1 MRKRNTTG
9 RTASRRIKGY
19 RGILFALAAAFA
31 VLVGLT
37 ACDLGSGSGGPGGQG
52 QTAGSGPKL
61 SFQETEH
68 QFGTISYATPMEYR
82 FQFTNAGDQPLQITD
97 VNPEP
102 PRPGGT

>member
-1 MRKRNTTG
+1 MLKKNTRG
-9 RTASRRIKGY
+9 RATSRRVKGY
-19 RGILFALAAAFA
+19 AGLLFALVAAFA

-52 QTAGSGPKL
+52 QTGGGGPRL

-68 QFGTISYATPMEYR
+68 QFGTISSATPMEYR
-82 FQFTNAGDQPLQITD
+82 FQLTNAGNQPLQITD

-102 PRPGGT
+102 PRPGT